1 MQAIETLEQF
11 EQAAEKLVTAHT
23 SLDRAEVIAAIKLA
37 ITGHPMEAL
46 ALMLLDGLCSS
57 SHNLAGRE
65 QAVADLR
72 KILLGTPTEEMNSA
86 QRDYVETIAGSET
99 PPETETVHYAD
110 GSSATGPGPLPQTS
124 PEGAP
129 AVDPPATVPV
139 VGETTADPETPKP
152 LEP

>member
-37 ITGHPMEAL
+37 IAGHPMEAL

-72 KILLGTPTEEMNSA
+72 KILMGEPSEEMV
-86 QRDYVETIAGSET
+86 QKQKDYVETIASRET

-110 GSSATGPGPLPQTS
+110 GSSATGTAPLPQTS

-129 AVDPPATVPV
+129 AV
-139 VGETTADPETPKP
+139 GEAPKP